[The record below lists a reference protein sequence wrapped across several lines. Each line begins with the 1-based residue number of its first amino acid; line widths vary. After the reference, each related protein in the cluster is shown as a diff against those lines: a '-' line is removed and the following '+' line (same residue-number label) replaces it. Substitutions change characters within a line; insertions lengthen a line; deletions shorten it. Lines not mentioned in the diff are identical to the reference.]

1 MTHRPCITSL
11 ALGTCDFNI
20 VKTLAHLGF
29 LLGCACFPE
38 LSNYDF
44 HTMFKSL
51 HEETQLCLD
60 FFFPGDSMANSITGD
75 SGEEV
80 AGGEC
85 HSTHTDVWLVPP
97 TPGNLGEASGSLVLL
112 VFWRI
117 SI

>member
-60 FFFPGDSMANSITGD
+60 VFFPGDSTASSITGG
-75 SGEEV
+75 S
-80 AGGEC
+80 GGERWRGC
-85 HSTHTDVWLVPP
+85 HSAHTDVCLVPP

-117 SI
+117 ST